1 MKRSGQSC
9 GILAAVGLALLA
21 CQCGADGA
29 VTPGAA
35 EASAP
40 SAMLPDD
47 AGGVSSGSDASSN
60 TGLDSEGD
68 AAVPDSSNAG
78 DSSNASDGSVGTRSD
93 AASLFDVQAPADAP
107 WDAAT
112 VGPGDGS
119 GVADARTS
127 DGSRPAPARCDP
139 GDAGDS
145 DAAIVRP
152 PFAPPPLGCG
162 NETPGRRPAA
172 AQQLARRPT
181 CPAPP
186 ISETAIA
193 PNCPLA
199 NPNDNM
205 PDDDAL
211 QACLDGGGTVA
222 LAAGTPGFILAKG
235 LKITQDGT
243 TLRAADPAH
252 LARFVADATL
262 QNTMILGL
270 HVANVVVRFL
280 ELDGN
285 RPARTAFLPM
295 CHGYRL
301 FASGLVVD
309 FARNFAILDN
319 HITRT
324 LCGAAVEVDGVDFEI
339 ARNFIEWSGHG
350 TEARDA
356 AESWADGIT
365 LHTCNNGQV
374 HDNLVV
380 DATDVGIVSG
390 GGACDIEHNEVTNE
404 RQHTFGSITLHDFT
418 LKGVDHTGAVVAYNT
433 VNGRNGMV
441 AFGFSL
447 GIHPWHS
454 AAMWA
459 SSPAF
464 NTGGTVA
471 CNNVSGGVVNIEV
484 DGVKGITVQ
493 DNTIGPTGS
502 ATPRCNGAA
511 TGYTSYSAHVLGST
525 LQPGWLDR
533 EYDGCIP

>member
-1 MKRSGQSC
+1 MKRSGQPF
-9 GILAAVGLALLA
+9 GILVVIGFGLWA
-21 CQCGADGA
+21 CQGGVDGA
-29 VTPGAA
+29 ATPGAIEA
-35 EASAP
+35 EASTPGAMGADDGNGA
-40 SAMLPDD
+40 SASLD
-47 AGGVSSGSDASSN
+47 ASNNTGVDTDGAALVTGTDASAAGDALAATEADAVASFDAQGPADALSDAS
-60 TGLDSEGD
+60 TVVREDSG
-68 AAVPDSSNAG
+68 A
-78 DSSNASDGSVGTRSD
+78 
-93 AASLFDVQAPADAP
+93 
-107 WDAAT
+107 
-112 VGPGDGS
+112 
-119 GVADARTS
+119 ADARSS
-127 DGSRPAPARCDP
+127 DGSRPAAAGCDP
-139 GDAGDS
+139 GDAGDP

-162 NETPGRRPAA
+162 SETPGRRPAA

-186 ISETAIA
+186 ITETAIA

-199 NPNDNM
+199 NPNDNL

-222 LAAGTPGFILAKG
+222 VAAGTPGYILAKG

-243 TLRAADPAH
+243 TLRGADPAH

-319 HITRT
+319 HVTRT

-374 HDNLVV
+374 HDNLIA

-390 GGACDIEHNEVTNE
+390 GGACDIEHNEVINE

-433 VNGRNGMV
+433 VTGRNGMV

-454 AAMWA
+454 ASMWA

-471 CNNVSGGVVNIEV
+471 CNSVSGGVVNIEV
-484 DGVKGITVQ
+484 DGVKGITVR
-493 DNTIGPTGS
+493 DNAIGPTGS

-511 TGYTSYSAHVLGST
+511 AGYTSYSAHVLSST